1 MKGLVH
7 LLAAI
12 SFVEVDARVVT
23 EDKNIATAL
32 ATKQSCSSFEPKREQ
47 ITIRNAH
54 ERQEIQYFL
63 KQKIFH
69 ACVAT
74 RKR

>member
-1 MKGLVH
+1 MKGLIH

-32 ATKQSCSSFEPKREQ
+32 ATNSHAVILSRKENKSQLE
-47 ITIRNAH
+47 RNAH
-54 ERQEIQYFL
+54 ERQETQHLL
-63 KQKIFH
+63 K
-69 ACVAT
+69 
-74 RKR
+74 